1 MIIQISLVLL
11 LFFSSNVF
19 AQHDDTKQA
28 ETHDSGSEEHGA
40 HFHPNHFA
48 IFTGGTTELVHDK
61 DTNFTLGADY
71 TRRFTESGRVGI
83 GVFGEVIFAK
93 HTEYLVGIPLYVYP
107 TNNFWLRAG
116 PGLEIYKE
124 KSHSASQSA
133 SEMAEG
139 GKKETK
145 TGFLIR
151 TGLGYSFEVGGFQ
164 IVPSVDVDFL
174 RNKTSLVWGVN
185 FTKGF

>member
-1 MIIQISLVLL
+1 
-11 LFFSSNVF
+11 
-19 AQHDDTKQA
+19 
-28 ETHDSGSEEHGA
+28 
-40 HFHPNHFA
+40 
-48 IFTGGTTELVHDK
+48 
-61 DTNFTLGADY
+61 
-71 TRRFTESGRVGI
+71 
-83 GVFGEVIFAK
+83 
-93 HTEYLVGIPLYVYP
+93 
-107 TNNFWLRAG
+107 
-116 PGLEIYKE
+116 
-124 KSHSASQSA
+124 
-133 SEMAEG
+133 MAEG